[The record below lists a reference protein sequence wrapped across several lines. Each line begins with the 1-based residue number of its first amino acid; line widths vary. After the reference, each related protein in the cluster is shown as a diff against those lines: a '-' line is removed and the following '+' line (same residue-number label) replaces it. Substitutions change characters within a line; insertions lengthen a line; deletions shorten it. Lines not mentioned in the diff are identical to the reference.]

1 MQIYEVVKKTENGTT
16 SYGYYRYE
24 SAAKRV
30 AAQYEQGRISRLA
43 HEIARLV
50 GWKRGKN
57 SERFQEIITELGTPE
72 YVVKTVTVNN
82 NYR

>member
-1 MQIYEVVKKTENGTT
+1 MQIYEVVKKTENGTS

-24 SAAKRV
+24 SAARKV
-30 AAQYEQGRISRLA
+30 ANNYEHGRISRLA

-57 SERFQEIITELGTPE
+57 SERFQEIITEMTTPQ
-72 YVVKTVTVNN
+72 YVVKSVTVNN
-82 NYR
+82 NYS

>member
-1 MQIYEVVKKTENGTT
+1 MQIYEVVKTTENGTK

-24 SAAKRV
+24 SAAKAV
-30 AAQYEQGRISRLA
+30 ALNYEQGRISRLA

-57 SERFQEIITELGTPE
+57 SERFQAIITELVTPQ
-72 YVVKTVTVNN
+72 YVVKSVSVSD